1 MANRKSPQGSST
13 PPSMSLPSR
22 MLRSPLQGPSATS
35 ATPARATNLNAA
47 ELQARQINELYA
59 RSDGHDA
66 KIETLLTRMEA
77 AIQSSMQKLTFDVA
91 DATRVQRENYQKL
104 SIGLDALQLGIDKN
118 TTTINSLSKQV
129 QDIQEKMDSKL
140 PELEMKQDILR
151 KETAQCFQELCDR
164 NQADMWSLEKNVS
177 LKIEAELDEAFK
189 HIDQQ
194 INRVSSELRQEMKV
208 KDDEFE
214 AKVNQGFLDIEHK
227 MEKQCKVE
235 DNDEETLAT
244 KANKKSKRH
253 YDSE

>member
-22 MLRSPLQGPSATS
+22 MLRSPLQGSSATS
-35 ATPARATNLNAA
+35 AILVRATNLNAA

-59 RSDGHDA
+59 RSDEHDV

-77 AIQSSMQKLTFDVA
+77 AIQSSIQSSMQKLTFDVA

-189 HIDQQ
+189 HIDKWRTTTR
-194 INRVSSELRQEMKV
+194 NESER
-208 KDDEFE
+208 
-214 AKVNQGFLDIEHK
+214 
-227 MEKQCKVE
+227 
-235 DNDEETLAT
+235 
-244 KANKKSKRH
+244 
-253 YDSE
+253 